1 LAKIIVDPE
10 RVRAFASAAA
20 FERWLSVHHARE
32 PELWLR
38 LHEKG
43 SGLPTITRAE
53 AIDVALCWGWIDGIA
68 KSYDESS
75 FLQRF
80 TPRRKTSIWSQIN
93 CENVRRLT
101 KAGHM
106 QPSGLAEVEAAR
118 ADGRWDRAYASP
130 RTATL
135 PADLLAA
142 IEAHPEA
149 KATLA
154 RLDRQNQY
162 ALSFRLQ
169 RLKTPAG
176 RERAIARFVEVLARG
191 EGPHGAPPALAPAA
205 RRVRRA
211 KVAKVPKKTSTKRPK
226 KASRSPSPK
235 RSRART
241 AVPGKNRSGT
251 AAES

>member
-1 LAKIIVDPE
+1 VAKVVVDPG
-10 RVRAFASAAA
+10 RVRAFETAAA
-20 FERWLSVHHARE
+20 FERWLSVHHATE
-32 PELWLR
+32 PELWLCM
-38 LHEKG
+38 HKKG

-68 KSYDESS
+68 KSYDPSS

-93 CENVRRLT
+93 CDHVARLT
-101 KAGHM
+101 RAGRM
-106 QPSGLAEVEAAR
+106 QAPGLAQVEAAR

-130 RTATL
+130 RAATL

-142 IEAHPEA
+142 IEARREA

-176 RERAIARFVEVLARG
+176 RERAIARFVEMLARG
-191 EGPHGAPPALAPAA
+191 EAPHSA
-205 RRVRRA
+205 RPEPTQHRTQKRKKA
-211 KVAKVPKKTSTKRPK
+211 KKKPTKRLR
-226 KASRSPSPK
+226 KAS
-235 RSRART
+235 
-241 AVPGKNRSGT
+241 
-251 AAES
+251 